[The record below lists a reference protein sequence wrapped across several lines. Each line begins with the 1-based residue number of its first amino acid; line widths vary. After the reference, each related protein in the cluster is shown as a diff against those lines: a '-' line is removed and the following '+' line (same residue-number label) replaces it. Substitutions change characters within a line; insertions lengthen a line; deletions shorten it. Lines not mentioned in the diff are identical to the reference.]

1 MNLNDPRVLAQHGL
15 AQSESNPQFH
25 EQMVYA
31 VATTI
36 IGHFKQVLRIP
47 SMVPI
52 GSAVPIPVIGN
63 NYQFA
68 QLALRPLE

>member
-1 MNLNDPRVLAQHGL
+1 MKLNDPRVLAEHGL

-25 EQMVYA
+25 EQMVHA

-47 SMVPI
+47 FMGPI
-52 GSAVPIPVIGN
+52 GSAVPIPVIEN

-68 QLALRPLE
+68 QLELSPLE